1 MGMSTARSLRITG
14 TLGINEESLLVFRVE
29 MMSEGKKATTTMAK
43 GREGLSGF
51 ANAKW
56 TKTSAYREG
65 KGTRGFGAV
74 VVVVVV
80 NACIAKWMST

>member
-1 MGMSTARSLRITG
+1 MGMSTARSLKITG

-29 MMSEGKKATTTMAK
+29 MMLSEGKKATTTMAK

-74 VVVVVV
+74 VVV
-80 NACIAKWMST
+80 NTCIAKWMST